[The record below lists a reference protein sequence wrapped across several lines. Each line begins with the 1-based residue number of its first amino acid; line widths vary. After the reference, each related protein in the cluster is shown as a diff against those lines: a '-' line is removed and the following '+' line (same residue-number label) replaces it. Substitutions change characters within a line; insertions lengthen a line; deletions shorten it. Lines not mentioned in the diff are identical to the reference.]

1 MDLSLIGI
9 IIGLAGLMYACM
21 KGLSIIVAA
30 PIFSLV
36 VAGTGGLPLLEAF
49 LETFMG
55 GAVGYVK
62 AFFPMFM
69 LGAVFGKVME
79 DTGAASA
86 VGNWVIDKIG
96 SDKAILAVVAACGV
110 LTYGG
115 ISLFV
120 VVFTM
125 YPLAMGI
132 FKEADLPRRLIP
144 GSIALGAF
152 TFTMTAIPGTPQI
165 QNIIPTEFFGT
176 DAMAAPIIGLVGAVI
191 MSVGGVMY
199 LNREA
204 RKAKE
209 NGEFFDVGDAEEYE
223 DVSADELPSFGLS
236 IIPLVSVVLLL
247 NLFGMDINAA
257 LFWGVVLAIVLLW
270 DKLET
275 VAQLK
280 ETLNTGATGSLT
292 AIMNTGLAV
301 GFGSVVQAVPGFD
314 TMVEGLTRFTFGN
327 PYLYGVVSTNTLAGA
342 TGSASGGMSIALEAL
357 SESFLA
363 MGGNPEM
370 LHRTIALASGG
381 LDVLPHNGA
390 VITLL
395 IVCGLTHED
404 SYKDIFVVSLAIPVL
419 AGLVGVLLATMG
431 IA

>member
-1 MDLSLIGI
+1 MSLFGI

-30 PIFSLV
+30 PVFALV
-36 VAGTGGLPLLEAF
+36 VAGFGGLPI
-49 LETFMG
+49 LETFLDTFMS
-55 GAVGYVK
+55 GAVGYVGD
-62 AFFPMFM
+62 FFPMFM
-69 LGAVFGKVME
+69 LGAIFGKVME
-79 DTGAASA
+79 NTGAASS

-96 SDKAILAVVAACGV
+96 AKNAIIAVVAACGV

-132 FKEADLPRRLIP
+132 FKEADLPKRLIP

-165 QNIIPTEFFGT
+165 QNIIPTEYFET
-176 DAMAAPIIGLVGAVI
+176 DAMAAPIIGIVGAII
-191 MSVGGVMY
+191 MLVGGVWY

-209 NGEFFDVGDAEEYE
+209 NGEHFNPKDAEKYE
-223 DVSADELPSFGLS
+223 DVSEDELPNFVLS
-236 IIPLVSVVLLL
+236 IIPLISVVLLL
-247 NLFGMDINAA
+247 NLFDMNINAA
-257 LFWGVVLAIVLLW
+257 LFWGILLGIVLMW
-270 DKLET
+270 NKLDGLNH
-275 VAQLK
+275 LK
-280 ETLNTGATGSLT
+280 ETLNKGASGSLP
-292 AIMNTGLAV
+292 AIMNTSLAV
-301 GFGSVVQAVPGFD
+301 GFGSVVEAVSGFEVLVD
-314 TMVEGLTRFTFGN
+314 GLGKITLGN
-327 PYLYGVVSTNTLAGA
+327 PYLYGVVSTNVLAGS

-357 SESFLA
+357 SDSFLA
-363 MGGNPEM
+363 MGGNPEA
-370 LHRTIALASGG
+370 LHRTVALASGG

-395 IVCGLTHED
+395 VVTGLTHQD
-404 SYKDIFVVSLAIPVL
+404 SYKDIFVVSLVIPVI
-419 AGLVGVLLATMG
+419 AGFVGVALASIG
-431 IA
+431 IM